1 VRRRDQDDESSQ
13 ALPRPRRSGR
23 AGAARK
29 HSLGFLLTA
38 GLAVTLAA
46 ALVGGTLTVYFK
58 ERSFWESIRRIAVG
72 DLGKRPPK
80 LNSALNVL
88 VIGSD
93 SRKGKNRSIGGYVP
107 GQRSDTVM
115 MLHISPGGR
124 HIVVMSF
131 PRDSAVPIYS
141 CAGGQGFSGQQA
153 APGQVEQLNTSFS
166 LGGPGCLWKTIEH
179 TTQIRL
185 DNFLEIHFSGF
196 IHIINA
202 LGGVA
207 VCVPYPISGL
217 QYDPGL
223 HLAAGMHRIW
233 GRDALA
239 FWRAREGIGLG
250 SDLQRIRRDQLL
262 MISLVHGLLRSGVLK
277 SLSRTISVVNAA
289 ASAMTTD
296 SGLTQAKM
304 LHLAESLRGIAAHQ
318 VQFIEV
324 PVVGYPPN
332 LNWVEWAP
340 QDAQLFS
347 AIRHDVKLPKLH
359 SRTGKHAK
367 RRGGPAVRLLSP
379 AQVRL
384 QVLNGSGVS
393 GVASS
398 AATALTSRGFT
409 VTKTGDAP
417 SFTFT
422 GSVVEYGSAADLAAA
437 RTVAA
442 QLSHATVRL
451 APRGMAGTVR
461 LILGSTYTSLKQ
473 AHGKLGSTVGSLSG
487 QYGGLTGSANVC
499 KASKPAFS
507 G

>member
-13 ALPRPRRSGR
+13 AQPRPRRSGR
-23 AGAARK
+23 AAAARK

-115 MLHISPGGR
+115 VLHISPGGR

-141 CAGGQGFSGQQA
+141 CAGGQGFAGQPA
-153 APGQVEQLNTSFS
+153 APGQMEQLNATFA

-185 DNFLEIHFSGF
+185 DDFIEIDFTGF
-196 IHIINA
+196 IHIVNT

-207 VCVPYPISGL
+207 VCVPYAINGL
-217 QYDPGL
+217 PMDPSL
-223 HLAAGMHRIW
+223 HLAAGMQRIW

-239 FWRAREGIGLG
+239 FWRAREGIGLS
-250 SDLQRIRRDQLL
+250 SDLQRIRRDQSL
-262 MISLVHGLLRSGVLK
+262 MISLVHGLLHSGVLK

-318 VQFIEV
+318 VQFIEI

-332 LNWVEWAP
+332 LNWVEWIP

-347 AIRHDVKLPKLH
+347 AIRHDVKLPSLRKRH
-359 SRTGKHAK
+359 GKHAK
-367 RRGGPAVRLLSP
+367 GPAVKLLNP
-379 AQVRL
+379 AQVQL

-393 GVASS
+393 GVAGS
-398 AATALTSRGFT
+398 AATALTGRGFT

-417 SFTFT
+417 SFTYT
-422 GSVVEYGSAADLAAA
+422 NSVVEYGSAADLTAA

-442 QLSHATVRL
+442 QLSHVTVRPATGL
-451 APRGMAGTVR
+451 TAGTVR
-461 LILGSTYTSLKQ
+461 LILGSTYTSLQ
-473 AHGKLGSTVGSLSG
+473 RARGQLGPSVGALSG
-487 QYGGLTGSANVC
+487 QFGGLTGNANVC
-499 KASKPAFS
+499 RAARSAFS